1 METATSA
8 ATDKAAIK
16 APPPRLMASMEWG
29 IRAIER
35 DDSSPLNIKRVISKH
50 DESPA
55 ELKSGSY
62 LSTNNVKQDSEGLNE
77 GSKRPSIVNLN
88 PIGIESSLAS
98 SENQE
103 RVGAM
108 KGKKTTR
115 FLKRFIVGSKKE
127 ASQSVPEISP
137 LQPESRGNSPD
148 PHKESEA
155 CFVGLLGD
163 MDKVEWS
170 YGYKYKEKNIG
181 IQYEPFPVF
190 TGKSSV

>member
-8 ATDKAAIK
+8 AIDKAGIK

-29 IRAIER
+29 IRAIGQ
-35 DDSSPLNIKRVISKH
+35 DDGPSPKRANSKH

-55 ELKSGSY
+55 EQNSESY
-62 LSTNNVKQDSEGLNE
+62 LSTNNVRQDSDGLSE

-88 PIGIESSLAS
+88 PIGIDSTLA

-103 RVGAM
+103 RAGVM

-115 FLKRFIVGSKKE
+115 FLKRFIVGAKKDVF
-127 ASQSVPEISP
+127 QSVPEISP